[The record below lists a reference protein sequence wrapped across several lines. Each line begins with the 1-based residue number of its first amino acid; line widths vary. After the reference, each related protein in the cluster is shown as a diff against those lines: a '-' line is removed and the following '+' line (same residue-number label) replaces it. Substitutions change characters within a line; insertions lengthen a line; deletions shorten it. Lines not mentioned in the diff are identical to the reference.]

1 MHRIGGSIAGALAMM
16 VACAGTEDEMAFG
29 PSPATVGNAS
39 AAPSDDGGDTEEDEG
54 DSDGDDD
61 GSAPGD
67 TGGADDGVPPP
78 TDDGTPPPTDDGGN
92 PPPPPP
98 GNDDGGLPPAGD
110 TTPNCQAY
118 CDTLD
123 MCGWVTA
130 MGDMIEDCYFGCS
143 EPLDMGPC
151 DAAWDVL
158 AGCFATLDCQTLD
171 EIFNTGMGTACQAEI
186 QAEEMACAGG

>member
-1 MHRIGGSIAGALAMM
+1 MHRIGFIAGVLAMSA
-16 VACAGTEDEMAFG
+16 ACAGAEDDMAFTG
-29 PSPATVGNAS
+29 PSPVTVGNAS
-39 AAPSDDGGDTEEDEG
+39 TAPPDDDGDTGDEEDSGDDGVAEGPAPGDSGGVDDGGD
-54 DSDGDDD
+54 
-61 GSAPGD
+61 
-67 TGGADDGVPPP
+67 PPP
-78 TDDGTPPPTDDGGN
+78 TDDGGDPPPPPPDDGGN

-98 GNDDGGLPPAGD
+98 DDGGLPPPD

-130 MGDMIEDCYFGCS
+130 KGEMIEDCYFGCS

-158 AGCFATLDCQTLD
+158 AGCLAMLDCATLD
-171 EIFNTGMGTACQAEI
+171 MGGGCEAEGQATD
-186 QAEEMACAGG
+186 MACGGA

>member
-1 MHRIGGSIAGALAMM
+1 MKTIGGWIAGALAMT

-29 PSPATVGNAS
+29 PNPATVGNAS
-39 AAPSDDGGDTEEDEG
+39 AAPSDDGGDTDDEG
-54 DSDGDDD
+54 DSEGDDEGD
-61 GSAPGD
+61 APGD
-67 TGGADDGVPPP
+67 TGGADDGTPPP
-78 TDDGTPPPTDDGGN
+78 SDDGTPPPTDDGGN

-98 GNDDGGLPPAGD
+98 NGDDGGLPPAGD
-110 TTPNCQAY
+110 TTANCQAY

-171 EIFNTGMGTACQAEI
+171 ELFNTGMGTACQAEI